1 MTQTVNLPSTIA
13 QGLRQRC
20 SHRLEHRRHM
30 LTPKEIDF
38 LHSMFERLAHAYT
51 LSQKQSDWLLAI
63 LERTEK
69 RK

>member
-1 MTQTVNLPSTIA
+1 MAQSINLSSTHV

-20 SHRLEHRRHM
+20 SHRLEHRRDM
-30 LTPKEIDF
+30 LNPKEIDF

-51 LSQKQSDWLLAI
+51 LSQKQCEWLLAI